1 MLRAWFWFAI
11 SGACLALAVAWD
23 AGAATVLEKTITVN
37 VSPSG
42 QVRERV
48 AIKLRLESK
57 SDLEA
62 WALYP
67 IYLDQNRQLESFA
80 AWIVRDG
87 QREKVGRK
95 RQDRVEY
102 SGSSIVE
109 SSHYFHTVEFPGL
122 REGTVLE
129 LAHTVAIDPYFASDQ
144 TSLLEDD
151 PIERLEVTVRG
162 VSSWRLDGPAD
173 GLETEELADGV
184 VIRGSDLAAIDP
196 PDLAAGGAASQPV
209 LRYAWGGAQS
219 WHAVGRWYL
228 DLLASVPRQAQPVRA
243 LAAELTTADET
254 PRQRLEA
261 LLAFLR
267 RKIRYVAVE
276 VGIGG
281 FQPSA
286 PEDTLNRKWGDCKDK
301 SLLLIDLLDEVGIE
315 AYPALILLSKD
326 RRIDAEFPS
335 PGQFNHLIVAVP
347 EQAVEITDGDPVAGG
362 YLFLDPTQTL
372 GGARWLHPGV
382 QDQDAL
388 VVTSEGGSLVRT
400 PTLPRHERRILG
412 VEVEVSENGDARGRA
427 GLRFEG
433 SDAIGFIQQMEN
445 APPERTSE
453 DVLRIFQV
461 LLPGARLSG
470 AGWEEVEGEVPT
482 VQMSLAVEIEGLV
495 GGVERPAF
503 VLHSLRAAPEP
514 RLLEDLDVAVAYPAR
529 EIETHWRLD
538 LPEGW
543 CPPRSETQSVDNAAG
558 SFKQVV
564 GMTPGGR
571 VAVERSTRLDQPWLE
586 VEQLDDLKEIA
597 LAEHRA
603 SRRRIRL
610 RCEE

>member
-48 AIKLRLESK
+48 AMKLRLESK